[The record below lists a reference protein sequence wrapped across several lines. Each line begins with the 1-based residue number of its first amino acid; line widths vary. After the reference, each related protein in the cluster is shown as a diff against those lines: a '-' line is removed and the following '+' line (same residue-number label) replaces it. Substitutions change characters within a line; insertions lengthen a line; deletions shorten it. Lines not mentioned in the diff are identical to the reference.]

1 MAKAVVEINENQ
13 IEIIPLSKV
22 KADFK
27 WNSRPEA
34 ETSISDV
41 ENEIEG
47 TSFGQLMES
56 IDAKGQR
63 EPVLVRPKGNAF
75 ELVYGFRRYA
85 AIRELA
91 KKNGVK
97 DPTIRCVVQNLN
109 DIEAR
114 EENMR
119 ENIARKQLT
128 PSMVCK
134 GLIELKN
141 YYGDK
146 MSVTALADR
155 VGINRPY
162 ASMMI
167 NTIAAKL
174 KPELLES
181 WYGQNAEVGVNR
193 VESVAKLPPE
203 EQEKA
208 WKEKVATGGRGNKA
222 GAADWMEAA
231 ITKCESVGAFLGRL
245 HALKLVNTDALDFR
259 NIEHFKALGI
269 KVKEDHTG
277 EQMGDL
283 VHSLT
288 TAFNEAVELVRN
300 PPAPAVKE
308 EKPKKEK
315 KAKAG
320 AEAN

>member
-1 MAKAVVEINENQ
+1 MAKTVEINEN
-13 IEIIPLSKV
+13 EIVVLPLAKV

-34 ETSISDV
+34 ETNVSEL

-47 TSFGQLMES
+47 SSFGQLMES
-56 IDAKGQR
+56 IDAKGQK
-63 EPVLVRPKGNAF
+63 EPVKVRPKGSGF

-91 KKNGVK
+91 KKNGTK
-97 DPTIRCVVQNLN
+97 DPTIRVVIEALT

-119 ENIARKQLT
+119 ENLARKQLS
-128 PSMVCK
+128 PSMTCK
-134 GLIELKN
+134 GLLELKGF
-141 YYGDK
+141 YGDK

-167 NTIAAKL
+167 NTIGQKL
-174 KPELLES
+174 KPELLEQ

-193 VESVAKLPPE
+193 VESVAKLPLE
-203 EQEKA
+203 EQDAA

-231 ITKCESVGAFLGRL
+231 ITKCETVGGFLGRL
-245 HALKLVNTDALDFR
+245 HAMGLVNTDALDFR
-259 NIEHFKALGI
+259 NKDHFAALGI
-269 KVKEDHTG
+269 KIKDEHTA

-288 TAFNEAVELVRN
+288 TAFSEAVQLVKN
-300 PPAPAVKE
+300 PPIPEVKPEKAKKGKKAEEAPA
-308 EKPKKEK
+308 
-315 KAKAG
+315 
-320 AEAN
+320 N